1 MQRAR
6 VYPENRLDSISDQ
19 SPDMPHDPH
28 LADLMRA
35 AVKGRAAIDAGLG
48 HWIDFS
54 AQYVGALPPK

>member
-1 MQRAR
+1 
-6 VYPENRLDSISDQ
+6 
-19 SPDMPHDPH
+19 MPHDPH